1 MLRLTANLATSLLA
15 STAKSFLNKPIKL
28 IDKKFYLPFL
38 VLAFTLLFCPTSAF
52 AGEIEYKP
60 LPPAKDASIELMAG
74 QMIILGFRGDNAEAN
89 PILNQIQKLQLGG
102 IILFDRDMNPL
113 IGTRNVTS
121 KPQLKKLVASLH
133 KHSEYPLFVGVDQEG
148 GKVARLK
155 EKKGFLP
162 LPSAREMGKSSPQK
176 TLLLAEKLGEE
187 LADLGINI
195 DFAPVV
201 DVEINPEN
209 PAIAKL
215 DRAFSNDPQVVT
227 AHAKAFLQ
235 GLAKYHVL
243 GSIKHFPGHAS
254 SLTDTHN
261 GISDITST
269 WQKDVEL
276 LPYKELISQNK
287 VDMVMVGHLVNK
299 NLDQNYP
306 ASLSKA
312 TISGLLR
319 EDLGFKGVVITDDL
333 QMGAI
338 TDHYS
343 LEQVVRLALD
353 AGVDIF
359 LYGNNLSYDD
369 NIGKKVKATIL
380 KLVASGE
387 VSRQR
392 LEESYTRIRDLKAKL
407 N

>member
-1 MLRLTANLATSLLA
+1 MPRLSFNLAAMFNLNLNGSVHLA
-15 STAKSFLNKPIKL
+15 SKL
-28 IDKKFYLPFL
+28 ISKKIYYLTLGLVFALFL
-38 VLAFTLLFCPTSAF
+38 TPISAL

-60 LPPAKDASIELMAG
+60 LPPAKEASIELMAG

-89 PILNQIQKLQLGG
+89 PILNQIQNLQLGG
-102 IILFDRDMNPL
+102 VILFDRDMNPL

-121 KPQLKKLVASLH
+121 KPQLKKLVSSLH

-162 LPSAREMGKSSPQK
+162 LPSAREMGKGSPEK
-176 TLLLAEKLGEE
+176 TFLLADKLGEE
-187 LADLGINI
+187 LAYLGINI
-195 DFAPVV
+195 DFAPAV
-201 DVEINPEN
+201 DVEVNPEN

-215 DRAFSNDPQVVT
+215 DRSFSANAQVVT
-227 AHAKAFLQ
+227 AHARAFLQ
-235 GLAKYHVL
+235 GLEAHHVL
-243 GSIKHFPGHAS
+243 GCIKHFPGHAS

-261 GISDITST
+261 GIADITTS

-276 LPYKELISQNK
+276 LPYQELISENII
-287 VDMVMVGHLVNK
+287 DMVMIGHLVNK
-299 NLDQNYP
+299 NLDEKYP

-319 EDLGFKGVVITDDL
+319 DDLGFKGVVITDDL

-338 TDHYS
+338 VDHYN
-343 LEQVVRLALD
+343 LDQVVELAIN
-353 AGVDIF
+353 AGVDIL
-359 LYGNNLSYDD
+359 LYGNNVSYDD
-369 NIGKKVKATIL
+369 KVGNKVKDTIL
-380 KLVASGE
+380 KLVASGKI
-387 VSRQR
+387 SRQR
-392 LEESYTRIRDLKAKL
+392 LEESYTRIRNLKAKI